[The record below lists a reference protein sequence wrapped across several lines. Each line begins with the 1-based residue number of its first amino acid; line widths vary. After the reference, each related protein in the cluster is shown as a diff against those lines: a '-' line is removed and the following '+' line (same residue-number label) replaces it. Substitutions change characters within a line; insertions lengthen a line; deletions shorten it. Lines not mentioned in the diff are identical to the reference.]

1 MKLFFVLW
9 SETVC
14 RVAEKQVQQR
24 VAHNKEHKIIIIKYV
39 VEWDTNLLFK
49 TKSFS
54 MSHQHYAR
62 MHAQFKER
70 G

>member
-39 VEWDTNLLFK
+39 VEWDTNLLF
-49 TKSFS
+49 
-54 MSHQHYAR
+54 
-62 MHAQFKER
+62 
-70 G
+70 

>member
-14 RVAEKQVQQR
+14 RKAGAAAL
-24 VAHNKEHKIIIIKYV
+24 AHNKEHKIIIIKYV
-39 VEWDTNLLFK
+39 VEWDTNLLFS

-54 MSHQHYAR
+54 MSHQHYACSI
-62 MHAQFKER
+62 
-70 G
+70 